1 MKRLSPEEKGPF
13 CNLHKANMW
22 AGLFLDKI
30 ITLVLFG
37 DSSSNT
43 FSTVLCQEE
52 RLGGELLD

>member
-1 MKRLSPEEKGPF
+1 
-13 CNLHKANMW
+13 MW